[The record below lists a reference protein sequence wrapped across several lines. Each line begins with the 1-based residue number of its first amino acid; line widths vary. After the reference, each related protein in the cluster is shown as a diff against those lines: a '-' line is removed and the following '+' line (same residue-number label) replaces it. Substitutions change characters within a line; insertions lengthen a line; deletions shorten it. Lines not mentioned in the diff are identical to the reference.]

1 MKKPLKKVISLIKEQ
16 MVANAAGTGGGFG
29 GSADAKG
36 PTAGFDPVMKP
47 RKRYIYQRGLRKKF
61 FVLCLVSLL
70 VTHHLIQISNWQINL

>member
-1 MKKPLKKVISLIKEQ
+1 MTKPLNKVISLIKEQ

-47 RKRYIYQRGLRKKF
+47 RKRYRKRKYINTLHHRF
-61 FVLCLVSLL
+61 LN
-70 VTHHLIQISNWQINL
+70 HLIP